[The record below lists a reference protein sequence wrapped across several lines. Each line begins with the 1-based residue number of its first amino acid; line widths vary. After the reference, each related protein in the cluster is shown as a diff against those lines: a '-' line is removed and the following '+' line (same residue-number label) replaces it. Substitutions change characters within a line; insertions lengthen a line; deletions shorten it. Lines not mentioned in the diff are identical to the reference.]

1 MISRLAVNCFGAAQ
15 HAACAALIGAGRAA
29 DDASLLRPRQQK
41 SSLLSLV
48 HTLPN
53 TTTTIHLA
61 SLILFFSILIP
72 FILFLLLPCSSGGI
86 YILSLTAKW
95 RPLFTLHWAVLL
107 LRPSA
112 S

>member
-48 HTLPN
+48 HTLSTQYYYYYSPGFSH
-53 TTTTIHLA
+53 I
-61 SLILFFSILIP
+61 ILFDFDSIY
-72 FILFLLLPCSSGGI
+72 FISS
-86 YILSLTAKW
+86 TAM
-95 RPLFTLHWAVLL
+95 F
-107 LRPSA
+107 
-112 S
+112 